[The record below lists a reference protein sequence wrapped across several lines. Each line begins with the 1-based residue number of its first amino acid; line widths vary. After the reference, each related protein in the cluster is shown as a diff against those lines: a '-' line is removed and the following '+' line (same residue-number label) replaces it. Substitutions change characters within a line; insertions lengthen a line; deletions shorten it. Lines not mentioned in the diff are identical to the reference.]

1 MHILELNRIRLDCA
15 SSAAAIM
22 HRTIKAELISWCLG
36 GSLELWNVYLLSPPL
51 DPRCCLVLLR
61 QLLGG
66 AALPRSCRRC
76 FPVPRARLPAPRRAQ
91 VSRRPPLLLAC

>member
-22 HRTIKAELISWCLG
+22 HRTYQLVGHWKCGMCTCSAQS
-36 GSLELWNVYLLSPPL
+36 SPRPA
-51 DPRCCLVLLR
+51 VLR
-61 QLLGG
+61 QLLDG
-66 AALPRSCRRC
+66 AALPGTCRRC
-76 FPVPRARLPAPRRAQ
+76 FPVPCARLHSPSCAK